1 MKATS
6 TCKKSDGVGGGGGG
20 VQKGTEII
28 QEKDQRKA
36 KLRSHSS
43 EIEECRQNS

>member
-6 TCKKSDGVGGGGGG
+6 TCKDSDSDGDGD

-43 EIEECRQNS
+43 EREERRQN

>member
-6 TCKKSDGVGGGGGG
+6 TCKKSDGGGD

-28 QEKDQRKA
+28 QEKDQRKT

-43 EIEECRQNS
+43 EIEERRQH

>member
-6 TCKKSDGVGGGGGG
+6 TCKKSDGGGGGG

-43 EIEECRQNS
+43 EIEERRQH

>member
-6 TCKKSDGVGGGGGG
+6 TCKDSDSDGD

-43 EIEECRQNS
+43 EIEERRQN

>member
-6 TCKKSDGVGGGGGG
+6 TCKESGGGGGG
-20 VQKGTEII
+20 GGGGFRMEQEII

-43 EIEECRQNS
+43 ETE

>member
-6 TCKKSDGVGGGGGG
+6 TCKDSDSDGDGNGGGD

-28 QEKDQRKA
+28 QEKDQK
-36 KLRSHSS
+36 KSKIKES
-43 EIEECRQNS
+43 QQ